1 MTTDD
6 KKISSL
12 YRQGKKQVP
21 PKHLDD
27 AILNAAHAVVSEEK
41 NGVLNDQTTL
51 SRLVIVKGPFSG
63 GWPASVVIAAVLII
77 TVILVPV
84 INREVPPERSRLAD
98 RPFELLQEQET
109 ITRTNAY
116 QEDPGIEAEINA
128 RAKADTSSMKQGRRL
143 SQVPQDSLDSQLL
156 KPGKTEQAKQ
166 ITSDASRSAMGAA
179 VQTTLP
185 ERSEVP
191 AAASLKAIEFKKYAQ
206 KPAAEKEQR
215 ASGLIATYEKFSD
228 VLTPKEWL
236 KNIQQLIDHG
246 EFDLAKQ
253 ELDEFN
259 KLYPDEEIDSLI
271 LKRLKER

>member
-12 YRQGKKQVP
+12 YQQGKKQVP

-41 NGVLNDQTTL
+41 NGTLIDQSAL
-51 SRLVIVKGPFSG
+51 SRSVIVKGPFSG
-63 GWPASVVIAAVLII
+63 GWPSSVAIAAVLII

-98 RPFELLQEQET
+98 RPFELLQEQEA

-116 QEDPGIEAEINA
+116 QEDPGIEPEINT
-128 RAKADTSSMKQGRRL
+128 RAKAETSSMKQGRRL
-143 SQVPQDSLDSQLL
+143 SQVLQDSLDSQLL
-156 KPGKTEQAKQ
+156 KPGKTKDAKQ

-179 VQTTLP
+179 VQTKLP

-191 AAASLKAIEFKKYAQ
+191 AAASIKSKEFKKYAQ

-215 ASGLIATYEKFSD
+215 ASSAIATYEKSPD
-228 VLTPKEWL
+228 VLTPKDWL

-253 ELDEFN
+253 ELDEFK

-271 LKRLKER
+271 LKHLKER